1 MRLCMTHLGR
11 NEADQL
17 IEKVYS
23 QAVTDNIPAI
33 HQIDADKVLSEDESE
48 GGPAHAIVGTDLV

>member
-1 MRLCMTHLGR
+1 MTHLGR